1 MQTGI
6 VDRRLCFDA
15 QIRIVQRGLQQGTR
29 RGVGRRGLLGE
40 WLHCF
45 PAGRSVFTQFTLCI
59 TRGDS
64 TRGDSTRGDSTGA
77 TGGFGLCACG
87 EARGPAAKW
96 VSARK
101 PQLS

>member
-6 VDRRLCFDA
+6 VERRLCFDA

-29 RGVGRRGLLGE
+29 RRVGRRRLLGE

-59 TRGDS
+59 TLCS
-64 TRGDSTRGDSTGA
+64 TRGDSTRGDSAGA

-87 EARGPAAKW
+87 DARGPAAKW
-96 VSARK
+96 LSARK